1 MMILNDVNVK
11 NTCEYVYGL
20 LSIVL
25 KCIFH
30 SQSFLLILS
39 GLWWCNANP
48 QWFTTYLSVW
58 TGRWS
63 AGCLNYMLDVAEER
77 SSSFYVQV
85 SRLGLWSRVVLAR
98 WISIWLCSFGVETL
112 LCWDLRY
119 YCIWDWRMLFLYL
132 YSEICS
138 RYGLYMCS
146 AAMWCNMIFMHVCFN
161 LEDVASISRIY
172 LYIRAFYRLIEVG
185 CYKLVSESW
194 LVLSG
199 LLD

>member
-11 NTCEYVYGL
+11 NTCEYVYSL

-25 KCIFH
+25 KCIFQ
-30 SQSFLLILS
+30 SQSFLSILI

-63 AGCLNYMLDVAEER
+63 AWCLDLCWCCRGAE
-77 SSSFYVQV
+77 FLFLCVV

-98 WISIWLCSFGVETL
+98 WIPIWLCSFGVETL

-119 YCIWDWRMLFLYL
+119 DCIRDWRMLFLYVI
-132 YSEICS
+132 SEIYNC
-138 RYGLYMCS
+138 YGLYMCS

-172 LYIRAFYRLIEVG
+172 LYIRVFYRLIEVG
-185 CYKLVSESW
+185 CYKLVSEPWS
-194 LVLSG
+194 VLSG
-199 LLD
+199 LMD